1 MSIAIV
7 TVAIITH
14 TLEARRNYG
23 FIYTRAEVTMYV
35 SAVLALLVGLT
46 EWGANLTL
54 VAMVALLMAPVVVSL
69 LVLKA
74 RMARAA

>member
-1 MSIAIV
+1 
-7 TVAIITH
+7 
-14 TLEARRNYG
+14 
-23 FIYTRAEVTMYV
+23 MYL
-35 SAVLALLVGLT
+35 SAALAPLVGFT